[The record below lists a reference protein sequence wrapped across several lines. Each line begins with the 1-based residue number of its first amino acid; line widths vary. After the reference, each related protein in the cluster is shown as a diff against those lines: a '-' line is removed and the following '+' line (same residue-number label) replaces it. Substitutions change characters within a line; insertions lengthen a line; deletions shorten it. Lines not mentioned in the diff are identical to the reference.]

1 MNQSNYI
8 MYNLPLIYIIAMNLK
23 IHLALKLYKLLVLY
37 VNEIST
43 EALSLQAGFQL
54 LSKRP
59 PWHWKACR
67 IWENCCAERSWAL
80 YYFCHLSFVFSML
93 VVPTNHCI
101 TQEQPHLFSKMS
113 SLEWS
118 LVQITSGL
126 MLIRVSPWVFVDWR
140 KQRNKK

>member
-1 MNQSNYI
+1 

-59 PWHWKACR
+59 P
-67 IWENCCAERSWAL
+67 
-80 YYFCHLSFVFSML
+80 
-93 VVPTNHCI
+93 
-101 TQEQPHLFSKMS
+101 
-113 SLEWS
+113 
-118 LVQITSGL
+118 
-126 MLIRVSPWVFVDWR
+126 
-140 KQRNKK
+140 